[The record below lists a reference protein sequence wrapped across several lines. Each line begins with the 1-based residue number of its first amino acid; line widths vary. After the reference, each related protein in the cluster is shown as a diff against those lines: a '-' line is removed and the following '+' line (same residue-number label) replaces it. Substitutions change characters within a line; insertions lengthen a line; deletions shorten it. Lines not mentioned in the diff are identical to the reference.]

1 MLLLTEKVLQHVEY
15 VISFHLLKTLQFKR
29 TKKFDVYVS
38 IVRNNDITGSNDHD
52 FCVDHVVYGKR
63 VVYDLKPGGRN
74 IPVTEVNKKEYVR
87 YVFFKLITR
96 QLLACSSL
104 QNSALLLQNVGKFN
118 KFHCKPNMPNLKLP
132 NFI

>member
-52 FCVDHVVYGKR
+52 FCVDHEAYGER
-63 VVYDLKPGGRN
+63 IVHDLKPGGRN
-74 IPVTEVNKKEYVR
+74 IPVTQENKEEYVE
-87 YVFFKLITR
+87 YVSFKLIKR
-96 QLLACSSL
+96 LLWHFRGVYRLKSY
-104 QNSALLLQNVGKFN
+104 
-118 KFHCKPNMPNLKLP
+118 CKM
-132 NFI
+132 